1 MTISLTGSGA
11 PLADQ
16 IQDQILGLITTGL
29 LPAGPRLPSA
39 HQSAIDLGVAPGTA
53 ACRDTGGTAHP
64 LVHYGTQA
72 ATSCASEVRLHR
84 LHPDNNFLGGKLMD
98 ILLPVVFTSIF
109 FYILYGVIRAG
120 TRDGIIAARKAEK
133 TEAKSTGD
141 FLSHY

>member
-1 MTISLTGSGA
+1 MIISLTESGT
-11 PLADQ
+11 PRADQ
-16 IQDQILGLITTGL
+16 IQDQVLGLITTGL
-29 LPAGPRLPSA
+29 LPAGQRLPSVHPLA
-39 HQSAIDLGVAPGTA
+39 SGLGVAPGTVA
-53 ACRDTGGTAHP
+53 LRDTGETAHP

-133 TEAKSTGD
+133 TEANSTGD